1 MIVERF
7 IAICVFHNNGRILAA
22 PGYDDIADEKFFRPL
37 GGQIEPKESPEETVV
52 RELREETGLAVS
64 DVVHLGVLDNQ
75 FVYRGEPHREVVH
88 VLDGRFV
95 DSSVY
100 KRSAI
105 TFDEPV
111 WEGPA
116 QWIDL
121 RMLPAVPIYPDGLI
135 ELLEKTGCP
144 H

>member
-1 MIVERF
+1 MVVERS
-7 IAICVFHNNGRILAA
+7 IAICVFRNDGRILVA
-22 PGYDDIADEKFFRPL
+22 PGYDDVCDEKFFRPL
-37 GGQIEPKESPEETVV
+37 GGQIEPGESPEETVV
-52 RELREETGLAVS
+52 RELREETSLIVD
-64 DVVHLGVLDNQ
+64 DVVGLGVLDNQ

-100 KRSAI
+100 KQSAI
-105 TFDEPV
+105 AIDEPV

-121 RMLPAVPIYPDGLI
+121 RLLPAVPVYPDGLI
-135 ELLEKTGCP
+135 ELLVELG
-144 H
+144 